1 MNAREIASTITEM
14 IRNEK
19 DIFLELLEE
28 DDYEGIEEQIFLDLT
43 EN

>member
-1 MNAREIASTITEM
+1 MNAREIAVTMTEM
-14 IRNEK
+14 LRSEK
-19 DIFLELLEE
+19 EIFMGLLEE